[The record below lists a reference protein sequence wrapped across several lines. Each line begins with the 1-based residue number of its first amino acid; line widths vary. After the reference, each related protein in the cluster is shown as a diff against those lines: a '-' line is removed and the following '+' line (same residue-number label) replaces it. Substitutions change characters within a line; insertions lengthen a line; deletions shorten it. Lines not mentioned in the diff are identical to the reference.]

1 MGLGETFSGLWLG
14 GGRVTDR
21 IVPEGG
27 SCDRQNTFA
36 LNAPTP
42 YPPPPMLSP
51 SPSTPPRTIITASG
65 LSLFAP
71 LLQRL
76 DSFASLEI

>member
-1 MGLGETFSGLWLG
+1 MGLGEMFSGLWLG

-21 IVPEGG
+21 VLKEEVVI
-27 SCDRQNTFA
+27 RQNT
-36 LNAPTP
+36 LPSTP
-42 YPPPPMLSP
+42 PSPHTPVLSP

-76 DSFASLEI
+76 GSFASLEI